1 MEFYFHHKND
11 LNKEPINRKKLGSYN
26 EALNYFSTLKKLT
39 PNEFLNVFK
48 IDRYE

>member
-1 MEFYFHHKND
+1 MEFYFYHKND
-11 LNKEPINRKKLGSYN
+11 THKEPINRKKLSSYN
-26 EALNYFSTLKKLT
+26 EALIYFAALKKLT